1 MATTRPTAGSSWRSL
16 LTRAATAAVS
26 LTVMTGC
33 GGPGADAPPAAE
45 ATPTAVKTDVG
56 DSAATLTL
64 FTGAGTKGFYQGL
77 GDAFMAKYP
86 KVSVKLQVEADN
98 NYNTVLPRLL
108 VSDSP
113 PDLVAPADLIGAVE
127 DGLLTNLDAYDK
139 AYGWAS
145 KVPESALNAGRVDNG
160 VIGSGSL
167 YLGGGSA
174 GPLVG
179 VFFNRDVAKQV
190 GMTQPPATLQQFE
203 SSLAKA
209 KAAGVTPIVA
219 SNADGLIGHLYS
231 LLLAT
236 HMGPE
241 KLLDVVWNRPGATLE
256 TPEGKQATELLAK
269 WMKAGYFNADANA
282 INQDASYGQF
292 AAGKGLFMV
301 QGTWITQSLPKAFDG
316 KYGIFPLPP
325 KQEGGQQVSM
335 TGNQLA
341 LAIAAKSKRKDAA
354 ALFLNFLTTPE
365 AAKVAADNGYPSVA
379 VQAPSVTLDS
389 PVKDQ
394 IQAGYSKV
402 AKDNGFTSW
411 LQNAG
416 PAMTPAVTAQLQSLL
431 GGKTTPEQAV
441 TKLQSTYAAK

>member
-1 MATTRPTAGSSWRSL
+1 MATIRGRSTSRRGFLTVAGTAL
-16 LTRAATAAVS
+16 VATATA
-26 LTVMTGC
+26 LAGC
-33 GGPGADAPPAAE
+33 GGPGSDAPVADQ

-56 DSAATLTL
+56 NQAANLTL
-64 FTGAGTKGFYQGL
+64 FTGAGTVPFYQGL
-77 GDAFMAKYP
+77 ADAFQAKHP
-86 KVSVKLQVEADN
+86 KIAVKLQAEADN

-108 VSDSP
+108 ASDSP

-127 DGLLTNLDAYDK
+127 DGLLTNLDAYEK

-145 KVPESALNAGRVDNG
+145 KVPESALSAGRVENG

-179 VFFNRDVAKQV
+179 VFYHRDLAQKI
-190 GMTQPPATLQQFE
+190 GLTQAPASLEEFE
-203 SSLAKA
+203 ATLAKA
-209 KAAGVTPIVA
+209 KAAGITPIIA

-236 HMGPE
+236 YMGPQ
-241 KLLDVVWNRPGATLE
+241 KLLDVVWNRPGASID
-256 TPEGKQATELLAK
+256 TPEGKQATATLAK
-269 WMKAGYFNADANA
+269 WMKAGYFNSDANA

-301 QGTWITQSLPKAFDG
+301 QGTWITQSLPKAFQG

-325 KQEGGQQVSM
+325 KEPNGQQVSM

-341 LAIAAKSKRKDAA
+341 MSIASKSKSKDAA
-354 ALFLNFLTTPE
+354 ALFLDFLTTPE
-365 AAKVAADNGYPSVA
+365 AAKVAADSGYPSVA
-379 VQAPSVTLDS
+379 VKAPEVTLES

-411 LQNAG
+411 LQNAS
-416 PAMTPAVTAQLQSLL
+416 PAMTPAVTAQMQSLL
-431 GGKTTPEQAV
+431 GGKATPEQAV
-441 TKLQSTYAAK
+441 AKLQTTYAAK